1 MEAAALGAG
10 LGLLLALLLLAAAL
24 RRAAPRGSPAAPPR
38 GEGAGANGHAAARP
52 EGPRRAKPPA
62 RARKDKPQ
70 QHSFAH
76 RLLAAALKGHSGSVS
91 CLHFSGSGKYL
102 ASCAD
107 DRTVRLWSTR
117 DFTAREHRC
126 LRANVELD
134 HAELVRF
141 SPDCRAFI
149 VWLANGETIRVYKM
163 TKKDDG
169 NFTFTASS
177 EDFPKKHK
185 APVIN
190 IGVAETG
197 KFIMTASSDTTILIW
212 NLKGEVLASINTN
225 QMNNAYAAVSPCGR
239 FVASCGFTPDVKVW
253 EVCFGKSGD
262 FREVTRAFELKGH
275 TAGIYS
281 FSFSNDSRRMAT
293 VSKDGTWKFWD
304 TDVEYKKQ
312 QDPYLLL
319 TGRCEVAEP
328 CRIAL
333 SPDAHVVA
341 ISCSTT
347 IVVFNTR
354 RGEEEERFVG
364 VHGQHIADLAFDTT
378 SRYLVSCGDRAIR
391 VFHNTPGY
399 RAVVEEMETML
410 RKTTTKAT
418 RERLEQQI
426 TSAKKALAAICGRK
440 Q

>member
-1 MEAAALGAG
+1 VHPPMPR
-10 LGLLLALLLLAAAL
+10 L
-24 RRAAPRGSPAAPPR
+24 RRDRGLP
-38 GEGAGANGHAAARP
+38 P

-62 RARKDKPQ
+62 RARKEKPQ

-212 NLKGEVLASINTN
+212 SLKGEVLASINTN

-275 TAGIYS
+275 TAGVYS

-341 ISCSTT
+341 ISCGTT
-347 IVVFNTR
+347 IAVYNTR

-378 SRYLVSCGDRAIR
+378 GRYLVSCGDRAIH